1 MPELRWKLT
10 SSIQSLRSFIEKIV
24 IPQNLPHLRQIH
36 HIAVMQAVIVDL
48 ILIKKCLRESRV
60 TVPIDVFKFVLAQ
73 DHPNRVNLATPDG
86 ARDN

>member
-1 MPELRWKLT
+1 
-10 SSIQSLRSFIEKIV
+10 
-24 IPQNLPHLRQIH
+24 
-36 HIAVMQAVIVDL
+36 MQAVIVDL